1 MQPYECNSPV
11 HGVTRRQML
20 QAVAGAGGVLALD
33 RLVEPALAEQV
44 RRQGKQVLFIWLD
57 GGMSQLES
65 WDPKPRTE
73 FGGPFRAIPTSVPG
87 IHLSELLPRTAQHM
101 HRLAV
106 LRGMCTKDENH
117 STGVPRMQRGDPK
130 NRGVTYPYLGAA
142 VTRFV
147 APANADLPPYI
158 HIKPGGGGFQYGEGG
173 FLGPRYGALAL
184 GDGRPPL
191 NVLRPEGLT
200 EEMDQVRNEL
210 RLSAN
215 RRFEQNRRTEESAA
229 YNHTFHMAQQFMR
242 RTDLFDLDREPAH
255 VRDHYG
261 RHALGRHMLL
271 ARRVLEAGVTFV
283 KVTSY
288 GWDTHADNFNYHANL
303 VGQFDRPFA
312 AIMEDL
318 AQRDMLDNVLV
329 IAMAE
334 FGRTPKINEKLG
346 RDHWPE
352 AWSLALGGCG
362 IKAGVVHGRTN
373 ERGAWVTDGQADVGH
388 LFHTVFA
395 ALGVRNPRYR
405 VRGQPLPAAHED
417 CSAIRAILTA
427 SAPQEPRQ

>member
-1 MQPYECNSPV
+1 MSANYACNSPV
-11 HGVTRRQML
+11 HHVTRRQVL
-20 QAVAGAGGVLALD
+20 QAMAGAGGVLALD
-33 RLVEPALAEQV
+33 KLVEPALAEEV
-44 RRQGKQVLFIWLD
+44 RRQRKQVLFIWLD

-65 WDPKPRTE
+65 WDPKPCTE

-87 IHLSELLPRTAQHM
+87 IHVSELLPYSARQM
-101 HRLAV
+101 HHLAI

-142 VTRFV
+142 VSKFV
-147 APANADLPPYI
+147 APENGDLPPYI
-158 HIKPGGGGFQYGEGG
+158 SIKPGGGGFFYGEGG
-173 FLGPRYGALAL
+173 FLGPRYCALCF
-184 GDGRPPL
+184 GDGKPPV
-191 NVLRPEGLT
+191 NVLRPEEIT
-200 EEMDQVRNEL
+200 EESDQARNEL
-210 RLSAN
+210 RLAAN
-215 RRFEQNRRTEESAA
+215 RRFEQGRRTEESAA
-229 YNHTFHMAQQFMR
+229 YNYTFHMAQQFMR

-255 VRDHYG
+255 VRDRYG
-261 RHALGRHMLL
+261 RHMFGRHLLL

-288 GWDTHADNFNYHANL
+288 HWDTHADNFNYHSNL
-303 VGQFDRPFA
+303 VSQFDRPFA
-312 AIMEDL
+312 AIIEDL
-318 AQRDMLDNVLV
+318 AQRGMLNNVLV
-329 IAMAE
+329 IAMSE

-352 AWSLALGGCG
+352 AWSLALAGCG
-362 IKAGVVHGRTN
+362 IRPGMVHGKTN
-373 ERGAWVTDGQADVGH
+373 DKGSWVTDGQADVGH

-417 CSAIRAILTA
+417 CTAIREVLTGV
-427 SAPQEPRQ
+427 